1 MAAKHATLIEFS
13 DNWLD
18 ALIPM
23 WRASFEDGVGITD
36 PHPLEAQRKYFMS
49 EVLPR
54 NAVRLAIENGRLV
67 GFVAA
72 SRESIAQLYVR
83 VGCQHRGI
91 GTLLLDW
98 AKVQSGGTLWLF
110 TFQRNLRAR
119 SFYEKHGFVAAA
131 YGFEPFWQLEDVKYA
146 WRA

>member
-1 MAAKHATLIEFS
+1 MTADRTALIEFS
-13 DNWLD
+13 DDWLD
-18 ALIPM
+18 ELIPM

-36 PHPLEAQRKYFMS
+36 PHPLDAQRRYFMS

-54 NAVRLAIENGRLV
+54 HAVRLAIEDGRLI

-83 VGCQHRGI
+83 IGFQGRGI
-91 GTLLLDW
+91 GTRLLEW
-98 AKVQSGGTLWLF
+98 AKAESAGKLWLF
-110 TFQRNLRAR
+110 TFRRNLRAC
-119 SFYEKHGFVAAA
+119 SFYEKHGFVAVA

-146 WRA
+146 WPG